1 MRRRVRRLQWSGAP
15 GRGSPGS
22 HIQPLRAATRR
33 EALPVRRTHHL
44 SVRLG
49 FRTVQRRV
57 GRSRA
62 LSGLATA
69 LLLTG
74 CAALAACDASTS
86 SGATPSSPPTSSTPT
101 TAPTSGPTQLP
112 SQTLTFGVIGSRD
125 EVDAYRQMA
134 SLFAPL
140 NRQVTVQ
147 IKAWPTDTAM
157 MADLRRGVPAPD
169 V

>member
-1 MRRRVRRLQWSGAP
+1 MRRRVRRLHWSRAP
-15 GRGSPGS
+15 DRGSPGS

-33 EALPVRRTHHL
+33 EALPVRRTYHL

-57 GRSRA
+57 GRSGRA

-74 CAALAACDASTS
+74 CAALAACDTATS
-86 SGATPSSPPTSSTPT
+86 SGATPSTPPTSSTPT
-101 TAPTSGPTQLP
+101 TAPTTGPTQLQ
-112 SQTLTFGVIGSRD
+112 SQTLTFGVIGSSD

-134 SLFAPL
+134 SLFA
-140 NRQVTVQ
+140 
-147 IKAWPTDTAM
+147 
-157 MADLRRGVPAPD
+157 
-169 V
+169 